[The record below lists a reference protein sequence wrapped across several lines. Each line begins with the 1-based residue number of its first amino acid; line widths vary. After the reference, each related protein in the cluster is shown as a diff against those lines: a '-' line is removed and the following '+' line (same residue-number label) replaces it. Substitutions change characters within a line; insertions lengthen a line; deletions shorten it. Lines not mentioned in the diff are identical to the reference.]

1 MCDIIIL
8 NGGMSVKRRYIIT
21 IIAVVAVVSML
32 VPVSV
37 FAYRNINYSAGI
49 SHFDNEEYIKS
60 VECLNLP

>member
-1 MCDIIIL
+1 
-8 NGGMSVKRRYIIT
+8 MSVKRRYIIT

-60 VECLNLP
+60 VECLNLL

>member
-1 MCDIIIL
+1 M
-8 NGGMSVKRRYIIT
+8 KRRYIIT

-37 FAYRNINYSAGI
+37 FAYRNINYSAEI
-49 SHFDNEEYIKS
+49 SHFDNEEYTKS